1 MVLSLSLTHFNV
13 PVLTDELWL
22 LDGVIDRIPSKI
34 KIDEASMVDSADE
47 KQHTGYKLV
56 EDMRDKFYQLSDEDF
71 RNKPFDKLNVIM
83 SF

>member
-1 MVLSLSLTHFNV
+1 
-13 PVLTDELWL
+13 
-22 LDGVIDRIPSKI
+22 
-34 KIDEASMVDSADE
+34 MVDSADE

-71 RNKPFDKLNVIM
+71 RNNPFDKLNVIM